1 MALAAAR
8 RDRRAA
14 AAMVKA
20 ARPSMALAARATL
33 QPLAASRPGAL
44 LRVQLAF
51 PPQAPRR
58 EVLPARRVFRQQA
71 ARQDVLPALR
81 ALALPVLRVLAL
93 PVLPVQLAFPP
104 QTPRQAVA
112 LRVQRVPLFRLLPV
126 LRCVAP

>member
-20 ARPSMALAARATL
+20 ARPSMAPMGRAPL

-71 ARQDVLPALR
+71 ARQEVLPAQP
-81 ALALPVLRVLAL
+81 ALPRQQVPPAQQALPPQALQQQVVL
-93 PVLPVQLAFPP
+93 PVLPRLAASADA
-104 QTPRQAVA
+104 TANV
-112 LRVQRVPLFRLLPV
+112 
-126 LRCVAP
+126 CTEKKGSSY

>member
-20 ARPSMALAARATL
+20 ARPSMAPMGRAPL

-58 EVLPARRVFRQQA
+58 EVLPARRVFRQQ
-71 ARQDVLPALR
+71 QEVLPAQP
-81 ALALPVLRVLAL
+81 ALPRQQVPPAQPALPPQALQQQVVL
-93 PVLPVQLAFPP
+93 PVLPQ
-104 QTPRQAVA
+104 QA
-112 LRVQRVPLFRLLPV
+112 LRR
-126 LRCVAP
+126 